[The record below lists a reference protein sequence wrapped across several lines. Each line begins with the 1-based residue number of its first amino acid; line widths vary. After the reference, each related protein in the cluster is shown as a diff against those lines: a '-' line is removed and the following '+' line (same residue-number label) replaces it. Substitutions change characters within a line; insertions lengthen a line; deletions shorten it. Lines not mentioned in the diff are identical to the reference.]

1 MGWPFEGLFAHGQG
15 NYIGVYGITV
25 LVLHHAVDLAAIT
38 GCIHCDRVGVA
49 GERIGQGELGVTL
62 VFEVPL
68 VGQTIAGCH
77 DSHGSSC
84 ARGVD

>member
-1 MGWPFEGLFAHGQG
+1 MPLFHTQRHNISLDRIA
-15 NYIGVYGITV
+15 I
-25 LVLHHAVDLAAIT
+25 LVLHHAVDLTAIT

-68 VGQTIAGCH
+68 VGQTIAGCL